1 MGSTGAEIN
10 KWRLKIYIRR
20 DIPGRGPS
28 PGGDSLDMIL
38 IFRFFFSWEKKRTL
52 GMGHAKPHRMKGFVI
67 ISPPKSDIDVPGLGN
82 GIGKGAGFF
91 REFVKC

>member
-1 MGSTGAEIN
+1 
-10 KWRLKIYIRR
+10 
-20 DIPGRGPS
+20 
-28 PGGDSLDMIL
+28 
-38 IFRFFFSWEKKRTL
+38 
-52 GMGHAKPHRMKGFVI
+52 MGHAKPHRMKGFVI